1 MKKIVLV
8 LAVLLVSVSACKN
21 PFLKKMLIEE
31 EKGESSAVSKHTVT
45 FSVEGRNG
53 TLKAKADGV
62 AETAKSPISIEQGK
76 KVTFTAAPDKNY
88 KVKEWKVDG
97 AVITGNTENS
107 YIHTVTKAVDVKVS
121 FEALP
126 PGKASYTVKHY
137 REKPEG
143 GYPAEPAERE
153 ILNGT
158 VGADAA
164 YTAKTYEGFTYNSSL
179 TKINGTVQTSG
190 TISAGGATIVELYY
204 ERKTVN
210 VTFKL
215 AGGSVD
221 GNTDD
226 IVKTGKYG
234 TALTAPA
241 PVKTGAA
248 FKGWEPALP
257 SSPLFP
263 ASDTEY
269 TAKWAALYT
278 ITFGVEGS
286 TGGTLKAEV
295 DGNEITTGDSVEQG
309 KSVVFTAEPAEG
321 YVLEQWTKGGTV
333 IAEAD
338 TDKTYTHTVTADA
351 DIKVKFQAPFVEGGA
366 SLILSPNKLT
376 IPVKAVTSDGSAVA
390 VEGCTETSL
399 ASGMYTVLHAKGT
412 VVILK
417 GKITELSCGYYN
429 QLTALNVQGCTAL
442 QELYCNDNQLTELNV
457 QGLTALKSLNCGYNQ
472 LTALNVQGLTALK
485 SLECYG
491 NQLTALNVQ
500 GLTALQTLLCW
511 YNQLT
516 ALNVQ
521 GLTALQW
528 LNCGGNQLTELKVQG
543 LTALRSLECGGNQ
556 LTALDVQGLTTLYRL
571 ECFNNQLTALNVQG
585 LSTLQ
590 ELRCGGNQLTE
601 LNVQG
606 LTALQTLWC
615 GNQLTALNVQG
626 LTALQELYCYN
637 NQLNADA
644 FKKLFDDLPQWADS
658 DDAKC
663 CLYTEETGVSEG
675 NHTDFTAPPDLAAAF
690 NNAKNNKKWKMYK
703 WNISGP
709 WVEI

>member
-1 MKKIVLV
+1 MKKILVLF

-21 PFLKKMLIEE
+21 PFLKKMLVEE
-31 EKGESSAVSKHTVT
+31 TGESSAVPKHTVT
-45 FSVEGRNG
+45 FSVEGGHG

-62 AETAKSPISIEQGK
+62 EETAKSPISIEQGK
-76 KVTFTAAPDKNY
+76 KVTVTAEPAAGY
-88 KVKEWKVDG
+88 IIKEWKVDG
-97 AVITGNTENS
+97 TVVTGNTENS

-126 PGKASYTVKHY
+126 PGKTSYTVKHY

-153 ILNGT
+153 TLQGT

-263 ASDTEY
+263 AADTEY

-309 KSVVFTAEPAEG
+309 KSVVFTAEPDSG

-333 IAEAD
+333 IAEAG
-338 TDKTYTHTVTADA
+338 TDKTYTHT
-351 DIKVKFQAPFVEGGA
+351 P
-366 SLILSPNKLT
+366 
-376 IPVKAVTSDGSAVA
+376 
-390 VEGCTETSL
+390 
-399 ASGMYTVLHAKGT
+399 
-412 VVILK
+412 
-417 GKITELSCGYYN
+417 
-429 QLTALNVQGCTAL
+429 
-442 QELYCNDNQLTELNV
+442 
-457 QGLTALKSLNCGYNQ
+457 
-472 LTALNVQGLTALK
+472 
-485 SLECYG
+485 
-491 NQLTALNVQ
+491 
-500 GLTALQTLLCW
+500 
-511 YNQLT
+511 
-516 ALNVQ
+516 
-521 GLTALQW
+521 
-528 LNCGGNQLTELKVQG
+528 
-543 LTALRSLECGGNQ
+543 
-556 LTALDVQGLTTLYRL
+556 
-571 ECFNNQLTALNVQG
+571 
-585 LSTLQ
+585 
-590 ELRCGGNQLTE
+590 
-601 LNVQG
+601 
-606 LTALQTLWC
+606 
-615 GNQLTALNVQG
+615 
-626 LTALQELYCYN
+626 
-637 NQLNADA
+637 
-644 FKKLFDDLPQWADS
+644 
-658 DDAKC
+658 
-663 CLYTEETGVSEG
+663 
-675 NHTDFTAPPDLAAAF
+675 
-690 NNAKNNKKWKMYK
+690 
-703 WNISGP
+703 
-709 WVEI
+709 